1 MNWVTQIFLVLYVI
15 ILPLFNAQTD
25 SPEST
30 NEGQKPGIFSNTLA
44 PSAVFSSNS
53 FSGSTSAAPQ
63 EPSLH
68 VGGAVRYNLLLANY
82 ESGIDATSGS
92 FTFDT
97 WRLNVLYDNPGGIG
111 LNFEYRF
118 YPTFGTHFIK
128 QGWLDYSLSAQTELQ
143 LGVTQVPFG
152 NLQYNS
158 NNWWFSLAYYVGLED
173 DHDMGL
179 KLTHTT
185 EKYQLDLAY
194 FYQPEPEGPPARFG
208 TGGAGRYSYDV
219 IPDGNASLAERNQFN
234 VRGALFLD
242 NGEVG
247 VSLQYGQLYSLV
259 LDQFDNRI
267 ASAVHGRF
275 NFGNFNV
282 MPQFLYYNMDAV
294 DNNGRNLSTVYMGAY
309 GIPYQVST
317 EAWMATLGLSY
328 SYDVD
333 MGPISNLTFYNDFG
347 YMQNLVGEGETW
359 LADGSSL
366 TLDNHFESS
375 IQNITGFLVSAGPV
389 FTYVDIA
396 QGINQPWLTEQFGVG
411 VGPGHGDLDGHPGY
425 TGDGN
430 SEYNIRFNINIG
442 FYF

>member
-1 MNWVTQIFLVLYVI
+1 MRSVTQFFLMLSI
-15 ILPLFNAQTD
+15 TFLPILGAQAADPDLKDDGAGLSLLT
-25 SPEST
+25 
-30 NEGQKPGIFSNTLA
+30 NTLA
-44 PSAVFSSNS
+44 PSASSS
-53 FSGSTSAAPQ
+53 SMGSSGAIQPD

-68 VGGAVRYNLLLANY
+68 VGGAVRYNLLLTSY
-82 ESGIDATSGS
+82 ESGVDANSGA

-97 WRLNVLYDNPGGIG
+97 WRINVVYDNPGGIG

-128 QGWLDYSLSAQTELQ
+128 QGWLDYSLSEQTELQ

-185 EKYQLDLAY
+185 DNYQLDLAY
-194 FYQPEPEGPPARFG
+194 FYQPEPEGPPAQFG
-208 TGGAGRYSYDV
+208 TGGSGRYSYDV
-219 IPDGNASLAERNQFN
+219 IPGGNASLTERNQFN

-247 VSLQYGQLYSLV
+247 ASVQYGQLYSTA
-259 LDQFDNRI
+259 LDQFDNRF
-267 ASAVHGRF
+267 AAAVHGDF

-282 MPQFLYYNMDAV
+282 KPQFLYYSMDAV
-294 DNNGRNLSTVYMGAY
+294 DNNGRDLSTVNMGAY
-309 GIPYQVST
+309 GIPYEVST

-328 SYDVD
+328 SMDVD
-333 MGPISNLTFYNDFG
+333 IGPITNLTFYNDFS
-347 YMQNLVGEGETW
+347 YMENLVGEGETW
-359 LADGSSL
+359 LANGSSL
-366 TLDNHFESS
+366 SLDDNFEST

-396 QGINQPWLTEQFGVG
+396 QGINQPWLTEGEFFGTG
-411 VGPGHGDLDGHPGY
+411 VGPGHEDLGIGD
-425 TGDGN
+425 